1 MNLNSDTQSKTN
13 IVTQSLHL
21 NALDPEKLAA
31 YYRDVIGLTILEH
44 DDDNAHYALGTEAGE
59 TLLEISQASSPSSRS
74 SAGLYHLA
82 LRLPTEEDLAT
93 LLRHLA
99 QYEAL
104 DFTGA
109 SDHGYSHALYLNDP
123 EGNGIEIY
131 RDKPESEWDVRDD
144 GEIGGI
150 VERLD
155 LDKLIQ
161 LAKPEFEGVPEGS
174 DLGHM
179 HLHVGD
185 IEETWAF
192 YRDYLGLGNKF
203 TMGGRAV
210 FMATGQY
217 HHHLGAN
224 TWKGTGLDAP
234 DEGEQGLRSYTW
246 KASEEDLNWIKGRL
260 ADGKI
265 DYREDEQAIA
275 FKDNSGI
282 TVNIVV

>member
-1 MNLNSDTQSKTN
+1 MKLNAETQSKTN
-13 IVTQSLHL
+13 IITQSLHL
-21 NALDPEKLAA
+21 NAMDPEKLAA
-31 YYRDVIGLTILEH
+31 YYRDVIGLTILNQDEG
-44 DDDNAHYALGTEAGE
+44 NAHYVLGLEDGE
-59 TLLEISQASSPSSRS
+59 GLLEISQATSPASRR

-82 LRLPTEEDLAT
+82 LRLPTEKDLAT
-93 LLRHLA
+93 LLRHIA

-155 LDKLIQ
+155 LDKLVR
-161 LAKPEFEGVPEGS
+161 LAEPEFKGLPEGT

-185 IEETWAF
+185 IDETWAF

-203 TMGGRAV
+203 TMGGRAI

-234 DEGEQGLRSYTW
+234 AEGEQGLRSYTW
-246 KASEEDLNWIKGRL
+246 KASEEDLNWIKDRL
-260 ADGKI
+260 AKGSI
-265 DYREDEQAIA
+265 EYSEDERGIK

-282 TVNIVV
+282 TVKVVL

>member
-1 MNLNSDTQSKTN
+1 MNKNPDTQSQTS

-21 NALDPEKLAA
+21 NALDPSALAH
-31 YYRDVIGLTILEH
+31 YYRDVIGLTILDE
-44 DDDNAHYALGTEAGE
+44 DSDGKYYRLGTKNGDG
-59 TLLEISQASSPSSRS
+59 LLEISQADSPASRR

-93 LLRHLA
+93 MLRQLA
-99 QYEAL
+99 QSDV

-131 RDKPESEWDVRDD
+131 RDKPMSEWDTRDN

-150 VERLD
+150 VEPLD
-155 LDKLIQ
+155 LNKLIS
-161 LAKPEFEGVPEGS
+161 LARPSFDGLPEGS

-179 HLHVGD
+179 HLHVGHL
-185 IEETWAF
+185 EQTWGF
-192 YRDYLGLGNKF
+192 YRDILGLGNKF
-203 TMGGRAV
+203 TMGSRAI
-210 FMATGQY
+210 FMATGDY

-224 TWKGTGLDAP
+224 TWKGTGLDGPA
-234 DEGEQGLRSYTW
+234 EAEQGLRSYTW
-246 KASEEDLNWIKGRL
+246 KASAEDYAWIKEQLTANDVNFSEDNNRL
-260 ADGKI
+260 
-265 DYREDEQAIA
+265 E

-282 TVNIVV
+282 TVIVVA